1 MKPAAETKENSG
13 GEFSAFEAVLSVLLF
28 FLVIGSFLRR

>member
-1 MKPAAETKENSG
+1 MKAEENNKENSG

-28 FLVIGSFLRR
+28 ICVVGGLFRR